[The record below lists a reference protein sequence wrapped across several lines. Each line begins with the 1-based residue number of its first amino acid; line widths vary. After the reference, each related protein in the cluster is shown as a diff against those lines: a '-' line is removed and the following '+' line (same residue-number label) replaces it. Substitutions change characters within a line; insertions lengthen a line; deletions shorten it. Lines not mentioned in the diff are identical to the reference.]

1 MLDEDAVSS
10 APLTLRGLFIDL
22 FDPQLSV
29 LRQKTILPG
38 EQAFLYNIAS
48 VPDPRRPQV
57 LAAASRQYDEQVGPH
72 SFAFISKSPAET
84 TNVMRILLPKKPRR
98 IRVAGSYESSWDKH
112 SHTLWLSF
120 ENQPD
125 GVRVEIDFGNR

>member
-1 MLDEDAVSS
+1 
-10 APLTLRGLFIDL
+10 L
-22 FDPQLSV
+22 FDPQLPV

-125 GVRVEIDFGNR
+125 GVKVEIDYGNR